1 MDVID
6 SQLYSSCNFFFLFSS
21 NQCDIFLSGCLNVL
35 FIQGWHL
42 WISAVLNQGVVFNQV
57 TVLELFTF
65 IQTALYNSS
74 SSFFSS
80 RDSFDFPSYPQSFD
94 IAVSPGISRNSKSQ
108 GKGDRSRREKCVTFT
123 YLPFR
128 VVFNPLTPR
137 SKV

>member
-1 MDVID
+1 MVFVNK
-6 SQLYSSCNFFFLFSS
+6 SSMWLGGGVKSNYSVSAFHIHPDCSLQQFLIFFF
-21 NQCDIFLSGCLNVL
+21 
-35 FIQGWHL
+35 
-42 WISAVLNQGVVFNQV
+42 
-57 TVLELFTF
+57 
-65 IQTALYNSS
+65 
-74 SSFFSS
+74 S

-137 SKV
+137 SKVYSSLLSTIQFL

>member
-1 MDVID
+1 MVFVNKNSMRLGGGIK
-6 SQLYSSCNFFFLFSS
+6 SNYSVSAFHIYPDCSLQQFLILFF
-21 NQCDIFLSGCLNVL
+21 
-35 FIQGWHL
+35 
-42 WISAVLNQGVVFNQV
+42 
-57 TVLELFTF
+57 
-65 IQTALYNSS
+65 
-74 SSFFSS
+74 S

-137 SKV
+137 SNV